1 MGSVAKRIQRYM
13 GIKFNVL
20 LRGPHGVGKTQMV
33 VEEVRRQGLRLKY
46 YSAATLDPWADLV
59 GIPMPMTDDTTKE
72 KFLVF
77 IRPAD
82 IDAAEIVFF
91 DELNRSHPK
100 VQNAVL
106 EMVQFK
112 SINGVPLPNLKMVW
126 AAINPPDDIY
136 QVTELNPTLEDRF
149 HLHLDVPAQPSVAY
163 YTNGAGIPEDV
174 AKALVSW
181 WERDL
186 DANLRRLVS
195 PRRLEYMG
203 LAHAKGIE
211 LRDAVP
217 SSVRVPLQ
225 HLYRRLDG
233 DTALGFEL
241 TRQSLVN
248 NQGEILA
255 EMRDN
260 PEAMLA
266 VSERLEAW
274 PSIIAR
280 CVPLFLALTSELQA
294 RLLRHPQIK
303 TALVNL
309 GRQNRH
315 GRQDLRALAD
325 RLSAIG
331 VSLR

>member
-1 MGSVAKRIQRYM
+1 MGSVAKKIQRYM
-13 GIKFNVL
+13 EAEFNVL
-20 LRGPHGVGKTQMV
+20 LCGRHGVGKTQMV
-33 VEEVRRQGLRLKY
+33 VEEARRQGLRLKY

-59 GIPMPMTDDTTKE
+59 GIPIPMTDDARKA
-72 KFLVF
+72 KFLIFV
-77 IRPAD
+77 RPAD

-136 QVTELNPTLEDRF
+136 HVTELDPTLQGRF
-149 HLHLDVPAQPSVAY
+149 HLHLDVPAQPSVAF
-163 YTNGAGIPEDV
+163 YTKKAQIPKNV

-186 DANLRRLVS
+186 DDNLKRLVS

-203 LAHAKGIE
+203 LAYTKGIE

-217 SSVRVPLQ
+217 SSLTVPLQ
-225 HLYRRLDG
+225 HLYRRLNG
-233 DTALGFEL
+233 DPALGFEL
-241 TRQSLVN
+241 TQQSLVN
-248 NQGEILA
+248 KQEEILA

-266 VSERLEAW
+266 VGERLEAW
-274 PSIIAR
+274 PGLAPR
-280 CVPLFLALTSELQA
+280 CVRIFLALTSELQA
-294 RLLRHPQIK
+294 RLLRNHQIK

-315 GRQDLRALAD
+315 GQGDPRALAD